1 MKIPLLTDAWED
13 TWASSELL
21 TGHHVR
27 HRWLLVGW
35 IVVFWLL
42 VAGLLEL
49 ISRFWCE
56 SLMQ

>member
-49 ISRFWCE
+49 ISRF
-56 SLMQ
+56 